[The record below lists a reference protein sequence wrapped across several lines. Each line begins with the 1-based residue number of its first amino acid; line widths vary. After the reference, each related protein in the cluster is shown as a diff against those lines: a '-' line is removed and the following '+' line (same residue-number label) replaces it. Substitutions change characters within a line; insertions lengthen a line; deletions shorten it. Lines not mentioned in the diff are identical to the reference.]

1 MFLQQCMKCPHVL
14 TLKGKALLPLICP
27 SVGPSTWGFSINWHE
42 HTARGWLCLARG
54 LRKLFG
60 SCNPAWIKHVP
71 HKPSRS
77 NKRTETSR
85 LFNHSVGWERQE
97 GEELKQSCHFP
108 VSQRP
113 NKSRPRDACPI
124 KIRTVNIT
132 EPPGITV
139 SGHHMWFFC
148 AYSDVADFKRRK
160 KYLN

>member
-85 LFNHSVGWERQE
+85 LFNHSVGWERRKTWRSSGRRRAE
-97 GEELKQSCHFP
+97 AELPFSG
-108 VSQRP
+108 VSKGRI
-113 NKSRPRDACPI
+113 KSRPRDACPI

-139 SGHHMWFFC
+139 SGHHMWFFL
-148 AYSDVADFKRRK
+148 R
-160 KYLN
+160 L